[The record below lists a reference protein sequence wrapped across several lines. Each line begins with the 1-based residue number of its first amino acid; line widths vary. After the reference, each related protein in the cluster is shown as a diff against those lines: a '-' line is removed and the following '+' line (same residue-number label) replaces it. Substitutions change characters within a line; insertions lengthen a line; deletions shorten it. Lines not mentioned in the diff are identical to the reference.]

1 MRAPDSVEST
11 RRLVEFALSV
21 ALFGLAVLW
30 VVEPAV
36 IFGGETNLDRLWIWA
51 AIFVP
56 GLLALSLLAR
66 CVRYGWESF
75 RDLIG
80 RPAYPGAASFSLNGV
95 FITLVVG
102 IVASYTLW
110 WSLASLYV
118 IAGLE
123 AGGVILG
130 PVFAVIF
137 GTVLA
142 VVVLARTALY
152 RILTE
157 EQQKWLQGPMAK

>member
-11 RRLVEFALSV
+11 RRSAEFALSI
-21 ALFGLAVLW
+21 ALLGLAVLW

-66 CVRYGWESF
+66 CVRYGWEGF

-80 RPAYPGAASFSLNGV
+80 KPAYPDAASFSLNGII
-95 FITLVVG
+95 ITLFVS
-102 IVASYTLW
+102 IIASYTLW
-110 WSLASLYV
+110 WALASLYV
-118 IAGLE
+118 MAGLE

-130 PVFAVIF
+130 PVFAVIL
-137 GTVLA
+137 GTLLA
-142 VVVLARTALY
+142 VFVLARAAFY
-152 RILTE
+152 RLLTE
-157 EQQKWLQGPMAK
+157 DQRSWMQGPMAK